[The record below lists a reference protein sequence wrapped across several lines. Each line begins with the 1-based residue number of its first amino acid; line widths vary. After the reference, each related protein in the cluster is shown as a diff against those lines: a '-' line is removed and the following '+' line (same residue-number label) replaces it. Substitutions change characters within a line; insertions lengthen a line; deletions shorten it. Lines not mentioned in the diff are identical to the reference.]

1 MREPGLLKDTDKTG
15 GMFTRAKFI
24 DPGFEALPRLNQR
37 PLFLSGNTA
46 KFLTHFP
53 KQIIVRSI

>member
-37 PLFLSGNTA
+37 PLFFRQHS
-46 KFLTHFP
+46 
-53 KQIIVRSI
+53 